1 MNPRNKRNKQS
12 VFSKM
17 ILRKMPKKVKDIINE
32 KQRELRRECLCMK
45 GKETVIYTIIREW
58 HSMIEMNKFLMK

>member
-1 MNPRNKRNKQS
+1 MNPKNKRNNQS

-32 KQRELRRECLCMK
+32 KQKELRRECLCMK

-58 HSMIEMNKFLMK
+58 KQMDDMNKFLMK